1 MNSEKMKDYIESIFN
16 IFKKI
21 HKESEIKKNTKMNMI
36 SLTIYNYVSKLAKD
50 NNISLKDIQETDV
63 INLVPFFDYVS
74 INKIEFYDFN
84 NIQMNDVDITKSA
97 DLEKFVLTHIY
108 HITKL

>member
-1 MNSEKMKDYIESIFN
+1 MNTEKMKDYIESIFN

-21 HKESEIKKNTKMNMI
+21 HKEAEKNKNTKLNMI

-50 NNISLKDIQETDV
+50 NNIILKDIQETDV
-63 INLVPFFDYVS
+63 INLVPFLEYVS

-84 NIQMNDVDITKSA
+84 NIKMTDVDITKSS